1 MSHWLHLIAVLV
13 IVTTSAAPSNAKR
26 TDSEC
31 NTGESC
37 MDANDCPDYKRFLT
51 LKGNERK
58 MEIQRLK
65 GKVCNKK
72 PKRLCC
78 KDTDTTNDPG
88 RCMTG
93 LKNDLPSQ
101 LPPADQCGV
110 SCVGSSSVVR
120 GEDASL
126 GEFPWAAL
134 LGTEKVVRNYDN
146 RQKKWV
152 NMPEMEY
159 HCGGTLINPWFVLTA
174 AHCHQ
179 PQKKIVEVV
188 LGESDILSDPDCPA
202 AAFSNSNSCNNPK
215 VQRKSV
221 ANVIIHQGYNT
232 SNKASKND
240 IALVRMK
247 TKAVFNIFVQPVC
260 LPLPEYNLKNIFYE
274 PVENSASA
282 TVVGWG
288 QSVPRGQGANPR
300 ESRITHGLQT
310 TMLQKGEIQ
319 IHPYSKCGNIDSSQL
334 CANNDRNKTDSC
346 RGDSGGGLFIRSDDY
361 PGQSFLNVHVQ
372 VGVVSYGSRLCG
384 DSPAVYTRVDNFI
397 PWIKENIN

>member
-13 IVTTSAAPSNAKR
+13 IVTISAAPSNAKSVER
-26 TDSEC
+26 SKCD
-31 NTGESC
+31 TGESC
-37 MDANDCPDYKRFLT
+37 MDADDCPDYKRYLT

-58 MEIQRLK
+58 MEIQRLR
-65 GKVCNKK
+65 GKVCNID

-78 KDTDTTNDPG
+78 KNTTNEEGPG

-146 RQKKWV
+146 RQKKWL
-152 NMPEMEY
+152 NMTELVY

-179 PQKKIVEVV
+179 PEKKIVEVV
-188 LGESDILSDPDCPA
+188 LGELDIQSDPDCPV
-202 AAFSNSNSCNNPK
+202 SNSCNNPK

-221 ANVIIHQGYNT
+221 ANVIIHHGYNS

-247 TKAVFNIFVQPVC
+247 TKVLFNIFVQPVC

-288 QSVPRGQGANPR
+288 KSEQGANPR
-300 ESRITHGLQT
+300 DYRINRGLQT
-310 TMLQKGEIQ
+310 SKLQKGEIQ
-319 IHPYSKCGNIDSSQL
+319 IHPYSKCKNIDSSQL
-334 CANNDRNKTDSC
+334 CANNDRTKTDAC
-346 RGDSGGGLFIRSDDY
+346 RGDSGGGLFIHSDDY

>member
-1 MSHWLHLIAVLV
+1 MSHWLNLIAVLV
-13 IVTTSAAPSNAKR
+13 IVTISAAPSNAKSKC
-26 TDSEC
+26 D
-31 NTGESC
+31 TGESC
-37 MDANDCPDYKRFLT
+37 MDADDCPDYKRFHT

-58 MEIQRLK
+58 MESQRLK
-65 GKVCNKK
+65 EKVCNKK
-72 PKRLCC
+72 SKRLCC
-78 KDTDTTNDPG
+78 KNTTNEEAPG

-93 LKNDLPSQ
+93 LKHDLPSH

-134 LGTEKVVRNYDN
+134 LGTEKVVENYDN

-152 NMPEMEY
+152 NMTELVY

-179 PQKKIVEVV
+179 PEKKIVEVV

-202 AAFSNSNSCNNPK
+202 AAFSNSCNNPK

-221 ANVIIHQGYNT
+221 ANVIIHQGYNS
-232 SNKASKND
+232 SNKASKSD

-288 QSVPRGQGANPR
+288 QSVQGRQGANPR
-300 ESRITHGLQT
+300 DHRITHGLQT

-319 IHPYSKCGNIDSSQL
+319 IHPYSKCKNIDSSQL
-334 CANNDRNKTDSC
+334 CANNDKTKTDSC
-346 RGDSGGGLFIRSDDY
+346 RGDSGGGLFIHSDDY

-372 VGVVSYGSRLCG
+372 VGVVSYGRRLCG
-384 DSPAVYTRVDNFI
+384 DSPAVYTRVDHFI
-397 PWIKENIN
+397 PWIKENINQL